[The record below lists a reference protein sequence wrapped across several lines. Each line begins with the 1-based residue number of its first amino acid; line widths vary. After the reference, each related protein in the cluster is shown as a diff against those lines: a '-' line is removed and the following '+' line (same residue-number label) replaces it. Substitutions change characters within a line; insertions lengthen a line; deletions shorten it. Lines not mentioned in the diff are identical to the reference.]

1 MQAEYGRA
9 ALVVPLLVLLAVILE
24 ALYIRFV
31 RHQAYPWA
39 ESLASFGVAIGRRL
53 TGLLSA
59 GLTLSLLSA
68 FYELRIADR
77 EVGSF
82 GDGLVFFLAFELCYY
97 WYHRAAHEVRWFWAS
112 HSVHHSANHMNLA
125 VAYRLGWTGSLSGAA
140 FFFAPLAIMG
150 YSPFLIVVMLA
161 VNLFYQLWLHTELIG
176 KLGPFEWIFN
186 TPSHHRVHHATNLAY
201 IDKNYGGV
209 LIIFDRLFGTFARE
223 EEAPRYGLV
232 SPHQHLN
239 PVQIAFHEWQ
249 RMLSD
254 IWHAKG
260 FRERLFYVFARPG
273 WRPAPAEDTERR
285 FLTRGQPET
294 GL

>member
-1 MQAEYGRA
+1 MPAEYGRG
-9 ALVVPLLVLLAVILE
+9 ALVVALVVLLAVILE

-39 ESLASFGVAIGRRL
+39 ESIASFGVGIGRRL
-53 TGLLSA
+53 SGLLSA
-59 GLTLSLLSA
+59 GLTISLLGM
-68 FYELRIADR
+68 FYELRVTDR
-77 EVGSF
+77 EIGGF
-82 GDGLVFFLAFELCYY
+82 FDALVFFLVFELSYY

-112 HSVHHSANHMNLA
+112 HSVHHSANHMNLT
-125 VAYRLGWTGSLSGAA
+125 VAYRLGWTGALSGAT

-150 YSPFLIVVMLA
+150 YSPFLIVAMLA

-176 KLGPFEWIFN
+176 KLGPLEWVFN

-209 LIIFDRLFGTFARE
+209 LIIFDRLFGTFACE
-223 EEAPRYGLV
+223 DEAPRYGLV
-232 SPHQHLN
+232 SPHHHLN
-239 PVQIAFHEWQ
+239 PVRIAFHEWQ

-260 FRERLFYVFARPG
+260 FKEGLLYVVARPG
-273 WRPAPAEDTERR
+273 WRPAPTELEERC
-285 FLTRGQPET
+285 FLGRGGPET